1 MAIDWTS
8 LIAPA
13 IGAAGTAYAANQAA
27 GNATASANQ
36 AAQMAQFRPVGVTT
50 RFGRSGFN
58 YGPQGE
64 LVGAGYQV
72 APDIAAPS
80 R

>member
-8 LIAPA
+8 LLSGG
-13 IGAAGTAYAANQAA
+13 IGALGSAYSANQAA

-50 RFGRSGFN
+50 RFGTSGFQ
-58 YGPQGE
+58 YGPQG
-64 LVGAGYQV
+64 
-72 APDIAAPS
+72 
-80 R
+80 